1 MEVSCNKF
9 QANVFDQSRCQNCFK
24 SRVGHVLTRE
34 EMEQV
39 KPIYASWLCLAPEG
53 LDFNNPMQR
62 SRKWQRR
69 FFILYEHGCLE
80 FALDDLPSTIPQG
93 TVNLHHCSDVIDAEG
108 RTGQKNTLCIITSDQ
123 DIYIRGDSK
132 EIVNGWCEQLLAF
145 RQTNEQRRRKKGS
158 RMPVPSQEIASTRKS
173 VCKVGV
179 AKAETV
185 EDELCNSGEEEDPS
199 KETEEVNIALD
210 VNVTPA
216 DADSPV
222 SSKCTK
228 ERFEKDIKQK
238 IDNVVTH
245 QAEGGSVLQLPFE
258 HHSTS
263 LHSPE
268 PRKAVTGDL
277 SPSDLPLSRSALHAL
292 CWQEDDTESCAKEH
306 PRASSLAKHMTQDE
320 ENNTEKL
327 QMGSQQDKKGRD
339 SCLIESS
346 ITDDF
351 WHNEYDNQCKMCTQ
365 CSSSRSHT
373 GHIQNTEKS
382 VGLLEAPQSNSL
394 SLRRLQT
401 VEVKSSESTMTPDL
415 LNFKKGWLFMDD
427 HDQWRKYWFILSAHS
442 LHYYFDSGAEEL
454 VGEIDLT
461 SCHRVTELH
470 DQRNFGFEIRTH
482 RMVYKFYS
490 TTAGMRQNW
499 IQAIAKNIQDQ
510 NAPDVASIPDNWL
523 SRVGSRS
530 GPDVTQES
538 MSLSCLLNDEC
549 CAKRRSEYYRCQGRN
564 KTSNWTD
571 TLTQPGTREQERE
584 VNSAEQGISRR
595 RGREER
601 RQKYAIV
608 MGSSVCN
615 LDERNWS
622 TQENQQQER
631 MRQIEEY
638 WLQVEQMAISE
649 ERKVLLYPECQSE
662 DCFEK
667 KKLLEHY
674 RKRGEELTIQSES
687 PNEDHSEDP
696 EHGTD
701 WSLVQELTCDL
712 GTEWDPPKI
721 NKTSNKQNLTLTNKN
736 QDTTGLDL
744 RRQQISDLLDLQ
756 PLSQSRTEF
765 TNEPKT
771 EGEPNLLHD
780 SITSAEPIK
789 SLRSLALWQAR
800 KPRIFSES
808 TSLMISED
816 KYSDQAMVKLLSQEV
831 ELLNKQNQDLNQRNQ
846 ELLNQLAE
854 ADREIDR
861 LKSELFHQL
870 ELESIVE
877 CLESDLAR
885 SCGKLQEA
893 KAQLAEMED
902 NLKDSHQT
910 LQLKEAML
918 RDLGSLSMDSE
929 NKIAFPEI
937 VDRLRQCVQVM
948 EFKVS
953 ELVSQQWLST
963 LTCND
968 LQTQKTFLVKSD
980 VENGQK
986 VTEYGE
992 MLENV
997 EESNIPLSEGLAH
1010 IKDQQ
1015 HQNRIETVA
1024 AELKKR
1030 SNLFSLLLE
1039 VISQLAGNELT
1050 DSVSEYE
1057 VRQKNHKVLRRLQL
1071 ENNIWKSFVNTLK
1084 NTTSYSPENEEAAC
1098 LLQSTEMKLEEV
1110 KMYLSLYKSTSSN
1123 PLSSS
1128 SGLDNTS
1135 STSPEIVSINNGI
1148 MEKKQKDVMWKDL
1161 KEHMEQRLILI
1172 DHVTNNKQF
1181 SEMIKSHL
1189 KSHVWNKTN
1198 MFYPMISVAM
1208 DILAAYLVEK
1218 LSCSVIT
1225 QKSVEIQTE
1234 NQEMEQNNMAVV
1246 NEGTGNETITSLKN
1260 HIKELEHTLSEGL
1273 MSLQQQHVK
1282 DKERLK
1288 AAFEQ
1293 NIILLKKSHRKATEV
1308 LLLKHQRDQELLQ
1321 EEKER
1326 LLTEDLSDCLTVIEA
1341 MKRAHRAE
1349 LEKMLQEKT
1358 YNGDANID
1366 VILKSHSEELSAVQR
1381 DLDALSEQYT
1391 QKCLDNVHLAEA
1403 LQAERNSLQQYQYQT
1418 LALGVYNQELKNHL
1432 AEEMMRLS
1440 TVAQD
1445 GSIQSVHDR
1454 DRYELMIKLQVK
1466 ESCQE
1471 QEIDT
1476 LKNEL
1481 NASKMDQKFASE
1493 RLHEIQTELRLVKET
1508 AEQQISQLKENLRL
1522 VYEAL
1527 EESLKKMTPTMP
1539 MAGS

>member
-1 MEVSCNKF
+1 MSLLKMEVSCNKF

-108 RTGQKNTLCIITSDQ
+108 RTGQKNTLCISTPYQ

-132 EIVNGWCEQLLAF
+132 EIVNGWCEQLLVF

-173 VCKVGV
+173 ACKVGA
-179 AKAETV
+179 AKTEAV
-185 EDELCNSGEEEDPS
+185 EDELCNSGEEKDPS
-199 KETEEVNIALD
+199 KETEEVNIACD

-216 DADSPV
+216 DADSPI

-228 ERFEKDIKQK
+228 ERFEKDIKK
-238 IDNVVTH
+238 EIDNVVTH

-277 SPSDLPLSRSALHAL
+277 SPSDLPLNRSALHAL

-306 PRASSLAKHMTQDE
+306 PKASSLAKHMTRDDE
-320 ENNTEKL
+320 NIEKL

-346 ITDDF
+346 MTDDDF
-351 WHNEYDNQCKMCTQ
+351 WHNENENWCKTCTQ
-365 CSSSRSHT
+365 RSSSRSHT

-382 VGLLEAPQSNSL
+382 VGLLEAPQCNSL

-415 LNFKKGWLFMDD
+415 LNFKKGWLFMDN

-499 IQAIAKNIQDQ
+499 IQAITKNIQDQ

-538 MSLSCLLNDEC
+538 MS
-549 CAKRRSEYYRCQGRN
+549 EYYRCQSHP

-571 TLTQPGTREQERE
+571 TLTQPGTRGQERE
-584 VNSAEQGISRR
+584 VHYAEQGINRR

-608 MGSSVCN
+608 MGSSACN
-615 LDERNWS
+615 LDERNCS
-622 TQENQQQER
+622 TLENQQQER

-638 WLQVEQMAISE
+638 WLQVEQMAIRE
-649 ERKVLLYPECQSE
+649 GRKVLLYPECQSE

-674 RKRGEELTIQSES
+674 RKRGEESTIQSES
-687 PNEDHSEDP
+687 PNEGRSENP
-696 EHGTD
+696 GHGTD
-701 WSLVQELTCDL
+701 WSLVELTCDL
-712 GTEWDPPKI
+712 GTEWDSEKI
-721 NKTSNKQNLTLTNKN
+721 NKTSNKQNLTLSNKY
-736 QDTTGLDL
+736 QGTTGLDL
-744 RRQQISDLLDLQ
+744 RQEQISDLLDLQ

-765 TNEPKT
+765 ANEPKT

-780 SITSAEPIK
+780 SITSDEPIK
-789 SLRSLALWQAR
+789 SLRSLALCQASR
-800 KPRIFSES
+800 DLGTYPPWPRIFSES

-816 KYSDQAMVKLLSQEV
+816 KYSDQAMVKLFSQEV

-902 NLKDSHQT
+902 NLKASHQT
-910 LQLKEAML
+910 LQLKEASL
-918 RDLGSLSMDSE
+918 RDLGFLSIDSE

-937 VDRLRQCVQVM
+937 IDRLRQCVQVL

-980 VENGQK
+980 VEYGQK
-986 VTEYGE
+986 VTECDE

-997 EESNIPLSEGLAH
+997 LESNVPLSEGLPH
-1010 IKDQQ
+1010 IKDQL
-1015 HQNRIETVA
+1015 HQNRI
-1024 AELKKR
+1024 ELKKR

-1039 VISQLAGNELT
+1039 VISQLAGNEMT
-1050 DSVSEYE
+1050 DSVLEYD
-1057 VRQKNHKVLRRLQL
+1057 VREINPKVLRRLQL

-1084 NTTSYSPENEEAAC
+1084 NITSYNPQNEEAAC
-1098 LLQSTEMKLEEV
+1098 LLQSTEMKLQEV
-1110 KMYLSLYKSTSSN
+1110 KMYLSLYKSNSSN
-1123 PLSSS
+1123 PLSSN

-1148 MEKKQKDVMWKDL
+1148 MEKEQKDVMWKDL

-1172 DHVTNNKQF
+1172 DHVTNNEQF
-1181 SEMIKSHL
+1181 SEMIKSYL
-1189 KSHVWNKTN
+1189 KNHVWNKTN
-1198 MFYPMISVAM
+1198 MFYPMISVLL

-1218 LSCSVIT
+1218 LSRSVIT

-1234 NQEMEQNNMAVV
+1234 NQEMRLEQNNMAVV
-1246 NEGTGNETITSLKN
+1246 SEGSGNETITSLKN
-1260 HIKELEHTLSEGL
+1260 HIKELEHTLSERL
-1273 MSLQQQHVK
+1273 MSLQQQHAK
-1282 DKERLK
+1282 DKERLKVDIK

-1293 NIILLKKSHRKATEV
+1293 NITLLKKSHRKATEV
-1308 LLLKHQRDQELLQ
+1308 LLLKHQREQELLQ
-1321 EEKER
+1321 KEKDR

-1366 VILKSHSEELSAVQR
+1366 MISKNHSEELSAVQR
-1381 DLDALSEQYT
+1381 ELDALSEQYT
-1391 QKCLDNVHLAEA
+1391 QTCLDNVHLAEA
-1403 LQAERNSLQQYQYQT
+1403 LQAERNSLQQYQYET
-1418 LALGVYNQELKNHL
+1418 LALSVYNQELKNHL

-1445 GSIQSVHDR
+1445 GCIQLVHDR
-1454 DRYELMIKLQVK
+1454 DQYELMIKLQVK

-1471 QEIDT
+1471 LEIDT

-1481 NASKMDQKFASE
+1481 YASKMDQKVASE

-1508 AEQQISQLKENLRL
+1508 AELQISQLKENLRL

-1527 EESLKKMTPTMP
+1527 EESLKKMMPTMP
-1539 MAGS
+1539 MAGSS